1 PFGLAAKLDG
11 VGRDGFHYENM
22 RCTGCGH
29 ENPPGGVYCQQCGVR
44 LAASDSSASKR
55 EQSKACPRCT
65 SMSPAEMRF
74 CTTCGYAFEGAPAP
88 AVVSSVRPAPVAS
101 ARPPAQTA
109 RPARLVAVMKDGT
122 DGRTFSLEE
131 TATDIGREEG
141 SLILSDDPYLSR
153 RHARIER
160 RGDQFIVRDL
170 ESYNGVY
177 ARIREPVELSDG
189 DMILIGQQVLR
200 FELLSEIETPLGPAS
215 IGGVMVFGTPE
226 VPRTARLAQY
236 TTEGVCRD
244 LHYLYREET
253 TLGRENGDIVFT
265 DDPFLS
271 RKHASVTVDRAQ
283 KRYVLRDLGSSNGTA
298 VRFRGERV
306 LRHGDQVRVGR
317 HLFRFDQPGAS

>member
-1 PFGLAAKLDG
+1 
-11 VGRDGFHYENM
+11 
-22 RCTGCGH
+22 
-29 ENPPGGVYCQQCGVR
+29 
-44 LAASDSSASKR
+44 
-55 EQSKACPRCT
+55 
-65 SMSPAEMRF
+65 
-74 CTTCGYAFEGAPAP
+74 
-88 AVVSSVRPAPVAS
+88 
-101 ARPPAQTA
+101 
-109 RPARLVAVMKDGT
+109 MKDGT